1 MASALSALTLR
12 SSSLWL
18 SSYSTSA
25 RLAVHGHGLF
35 TVKPSSSWVVL
46 PSLSL
51 STSTFRLQKEV
62 FKRDKPH
69 INIGTIGHVDHGKTT
84 LTAAITKVLAEKKL
98 ATFKDYASIDNA
110 PEERNRGIT
119 INIAHLEYQ
128 TENRHYAHTDCP
140 GHADFIKNMI
150 TGASTMDGAILV
162 VGATDGVMPQT
173 KEHLLLIKQ
182 MGITHLVVF
191 INKCDVADDEM
202 IELVEMEVRELL
214 SEMGFNGGDM
224 PIIKGS
230 ALQAI
235 EGAADDT
242 LGKSAI
248 LALMDAVDNTIPTPE
263 RDLEVPFLLPIEHV
277 HSIPGRGT
285 VVTGR
290 LERGKM
296 KTGQDIELI
305 GYGRQQKSKITGIE
319 MFHKTLEEA
328 TAGDQM
334 GILIRGLK
342 RDDVRRGMF
351 AAKPGSI
358 KQHNQVMAQVYL
370 LSKDEGGSNKPLVS
384 ESSFIIFSKTWDAT
398 VFPHIMGKEMAMPG
412 EDSQML
418 LQFKKPMALEK
429 NQTFTI
435 RQEGRTVGTGK
446 FTEMKKG
453 MTEEQINYLQSSRK
467 KKDQMKAAGHDQ
479 SKV

>member
-1 MASALSALTLR
+1 MASTLSYLTLR
-12 SSSLWL
+12 TGLLSSLRSGSYL
-18 SSYSTSA
+18 LRPPGHALFATSSATRA
-25 RLAVHGHGLF
+25 E
-35 TVKPSSSWVVL
+35 
-46 PSLSL
+46 
-51 STSTFRLQKEV
+51 KEV

-69 INIGTIGHVDHGKTT
+69 VNIGTIGHVDHGKTT

-119 INIAHLEYQ
+119 INVAHLEYQ
-128 TENRHYAHTDCP
+128 TEKRHYAHTDCP

-182 MGITHLVVF
+182 LGMNDIVVF
-191 INKCDVADDEM
+191 INKCDAADAEM

-214 SEMGFNGGDM
+214 TEMGFKGDDV
-224 PIIKGS
+224 PIVKGS

-235 EGAADDT
+235 EEQNDE
-242 LGKSAI
+242 LGKNSI
-248 LALMDAVDNTIPTPE
+248 LELMDVVDNAIPTPE
-263 RDLEVPFLLPIEHV
+263 RNLDVPFMLPIEMV

-290 LERGKM
+290 LERGKL

-305 GYGRQQKSKITGIE
+305 GYGRSSKSKITGIE

-342 RDDVRRGMF
+342 RGDVRRGMF
-351 AAKPGSI
+351 ATKPGVV
-358 KQHNQVMAQVYL
+358 KQHNKVMAQVYIL
-370 LSKDEGGSNKPLVS
+370 TKEEGGTDKPIVS
-384 ESSFIIFSKTWDAT
+384 EQNVALFSKTWDTSA
-398 VFPHIMGKEMAMPG
+398 FPIIKGKEMAMPG
-412 EDSQML
+412 EDSQIL
-418 LQFKKPMALEK
+418 LHLYKPMALEK
-429 NQTFTI
+429 NQMFTI
-435 RQEGRTVGTGK
+435 RSGGATIGTGK
-446 FTEMKKG
+446 FTEIQKNMS
-453 MTEEQINYLQSSRK
+453 EIEVDYLQSSRK
-467 KKDQMKAAGHDQ
+467 KKDKMKEQGVI
-479 SKV
+479 SFE